1 MKRRTRDASQKPG
14 LHVNQCKVGAMSSSV
29 LPKASQKNM
38 HPAFFVLHHEGKP
51 LTKSVPS
58 DAWGSLLA
66 FLHPASVH
74 AEMVVTNLNVN
85 ARKCMHEKRRY
96 GSGEGQR
103 TR

>member
-85 ARKCMHEKRRY
+85 AREVHA
-96 GSGEGQR
+96 
-103 TR
+103 